1 MTNKEF
7 WKSIS
12 TIINNGFDKDGM
24 IKLEDYAEQFF
35 NKQLLFK
42 RYSPSEQ
49 HGCATGGS
57 FHVVASILAGA
68 ETPTNQLTAPEGSFK
83 RDCQRAEAQAAV
95 IEQWAKTIG
104 CWVDGVDKDFEQT
117 FGEQLAEG
125 GEAHVSCRA
134 ASGDVPKSRAPWRS
148 TRPSSCSTN
157 RSQASIRSLSKTSR
171 ASSLR

>member
-1 MTNKEF
+1 MTNKDF

-12 TIINNGFDKDGM
+12 TIINNGFDKDGI

-95 IEQWAKTIG
+95 IEQWAKTTG
-104 CWVDGVDKDFEQT
+104 CWVDGLIKILNKHSVNNLPKVEKRMCMT
-117 FGEQLAEG
+117 MGIQLSNE
-125 GEAHVSCRA
+125 
-134 ASGDVPKSRAPWRS
+134 
-148 TRPSSCSTN
+148 
-157 RSQASIRSLSKTSR
+157 
-171 ASSLR
+171 

>member
-7 WKSIS
+7 WESIS
-12 TIINNGFDKDGM
+12 IIINNGFDKDGI

-68 ETPTNQLTAPEGSFK
+68 ETPTNQLTAPKGSFK

-95 IEQWAKTIG
+95 IEQWDL
-104 CWVDGVDKDFEQT
+104 CY
-117 FGEQLAEG
+117 AEYL
-125 GEAHVSCRA
+125 
-134 ASGDVPKSRAPWRS
+134 P
-148 TRPSSCSTN
+148 
-157 RSQASIRSLSKTSR
+157 
-171 ASSLR
+171 

>member
-1 MTNKEF
+1 MTNKDF
-7 WKSIS
+7 WQSIS
-12 TIINNGFDKDGM
+12 TIINNGFDKDGI

-35 NKQLLFK
+35 NKQLFFK

-95 IEQWAKTIG
+95 IEQWAKTTG

-125 GEAHVSCRA
+125 GEAHVYDNGNTIIKRI
-134 ASGDVPKSRAPWRS
+134 GLDYYIRINTPNLKSEGVRK
-148 TRPSSCSTN
+148 
-157 RSQASIRSLSKTSR
+157 LSNEVEFIV
-171 ASSLR
+171 

>member
-1 MTNKEF
+1 MTNKDF

-12 TIINNGFDKDGM
+12 TIINNGFDKDGI

-95 IEQWAKTIG
+95 IEQWAKTTG
-104 CWVDGVDKDFEQT
+104 CWVDDVTRILNKHSVNNLPKVEKRMCMTMGI
-117 FGEQLAEG
+117 QLSNE
-125 GEAHVSCRA
+125 
-134 ASGDVPKSRAPWRS
+134 
-148 TRPSSCSTN
+148 
-157 RSQASIRSLSKTSR
+157 
-171 ASSLR
+171 

>member
-1 MTNKEF
+1 MTNTEF
-7 WKSIS
+7 WRSIS
-12 TIINNGFDKDGM
+12 AIISNGFDKDGI

-95 IEQWAKTIG
+95 IERLKLQAVGLMMLTRILNKHSVNNLPKVEKRMCMTMGI
-104 CWVDGVDKDFEQT
+104 
-117 FGEQLAEG
+117 QLSNE
-125 GEAHVSCRA
+125 
-134 ASGDVPKSRAPWRS
+134 
-148 TRPSSCSTN
+148 
-157 RSQASIRSLSKTSR
+157 
-171 ASSLR
+171 

>member
-1 MTNKEF
+1 MTNKDF

-12 TIINNGFDKDGM
+12 TIINNGFDKDGI

-95 IEQWAKTIG
+95 IEQWAKNYRLVGLMVLIKILNKHSVNNLPKVEKRMCMTMGI
-104 CWVDGVDKDFEQT
+104 
-117 FGEQLAEG
+117 QLSNE
-125 GEAHVSCRA
+125 
-134 ASGDVPKSRAPWRS
+134 
-148 TRPSSCSTN
+148 
-157 RSQASIRSLSKTSR
+157 
-171 ASSLR
+171 